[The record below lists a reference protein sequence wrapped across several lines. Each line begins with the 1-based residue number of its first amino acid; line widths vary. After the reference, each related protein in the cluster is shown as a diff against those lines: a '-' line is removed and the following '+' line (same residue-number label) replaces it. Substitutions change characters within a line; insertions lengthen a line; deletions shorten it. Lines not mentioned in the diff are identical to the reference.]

1 MNSLEQDINLDI
13 STSNSEITLNDL
25 TNVGS
30 IVVTNNLEQ
39 DVSLDANFSTNELK
53 INDLDNVSLNPNVS
67 TNELKINDLDNVSN
81 INTSLYNYIE
91 GTGSNDYNVLSNKPK
106 INDIILQGNKTSSQL
121 GLQDTIVDITNSEI
135 NNLF

>member
-13 STSNSEITLNDL
+13 STSNSVIALDNL
-25 TNVGS
+25 TNIGS

-39 DVSLDANFSTNELK
+39 DVSLNAN
-53 INDLDNVSLNPNVS
+53 IS

-91 GTGSNDYNVLSNKPK
+91 GTGSNNYNTLSNKPK
-106 INDIILQGNKTSSQL
+106 INDVVLQGNKTSSQL

>member
-25 TNVGS
+25 TNIGS

-39 DVSLDANFSTNELK
+39 NVSLDPNFFTNDLKINVLDNSTNEF
-53 INDLDNVSLNPNVS
+53 
-67 TNELKINDLDNVSN
+67 KINDLDNVSN

-91 GTGSNDYNVLSNKPK
+91 GTGSNDYNALSNKPK
-106 INDIILQGNKTSSQL
+106 INDVILQGNKTSSQL